1 MLAGNIIRKQN
12 TPYYGRHNRKVFQK
26 GGVLMNPCGYTTR
39 YGYRGYVE
47 SYHKWMLF
55 ASEEEYLEFISD

>member
-1 MLAGNIIRKQN
+1 
-12 TPYYGRHNRKVFQK
+12 
-26 GGVLMNPCGYTTR
+26 MNPCGYTTR